1 MAIVQGVLPL
11 ALEEAIKSGDPE
23 LAALARAI
31 AALPPAD
38 QLCPSCIA
46 LAALPWPDYGHPRLC
61 AAHLPLFRA
70 LQCKGWNADRW
81 HQHLAGL
88 ARWGRLPRPVEWW
101 PSVPAAAGDEDG
113 IEPERGR

>member
-11 ALEEAIKSGDPE
+11 ALEEALTSSDPE

-38 QLCPSCIA
+38 PLCPFCIV
-46 LAALPWPDYGHPRLC
+46 LAALPWPEYGRPKLC
-61 AAHLPLFRA
+61 AGHLPLFRA
-70 LQCKGWNADRW
+70 LQCTGWNADRW

-88 ARWGRLPRPVEWW
+88 ARHGKLPHLVEWW
-101 PSVPAAAGDEDG
+101 PV
-113 IEPERGR
+113 R